1 MAVLS
6 FSSIQTNPHS
16 SHTYTTTTCKPT
28 PPSLLRLCAPRR
40 SRRKPNGGGYLL
52 VRAYM
57 EDSNS
62 ISGFASKVIGSL
74 PVIGLVAR
82 IFSDEGGV
90 GGDIIDFA
98 EFRRRVG
105 NKCSVN
111 DSRAFF
117 DFQERRGKV
126 GEPLYVLLCCW
137 LAAVGAGLLK
147 SEEILEGVMRLRISD
162 DIEFEEET
170 FIAMMKESRER
181 RAKLKSPAPNIPMA
195 VRAEKALEAIYVCC
209 YGRNVIEEEDEE
221 LLSTMLN
228 AVFPNVGKQ
237 EIDRIVREKAKRVA
251 DGTDEIKIP
260 EPKPLPKE
268 AVKLQMKDLEFL
280 QKGSDT

>member
-1 MAVLS
+1 MAVFS

-16 SHTYTTTTCKPT
+16 SHIYTTTTCKPT

-280 QKGSDT
+280 QKGTDT